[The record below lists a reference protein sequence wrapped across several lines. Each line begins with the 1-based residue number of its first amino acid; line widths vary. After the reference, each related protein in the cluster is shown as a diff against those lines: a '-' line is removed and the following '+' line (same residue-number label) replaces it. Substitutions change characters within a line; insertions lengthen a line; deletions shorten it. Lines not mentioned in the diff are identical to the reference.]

1 MNKIEVVTQTE
12 ALYTLRVL
20 TNNTDA
26 LVDEIN
32 SLASNNKAQFQ
43 HAPVILEI
51 ESKNFQAN
59 ELAVLIEILAQNE
72 MVAVGIRTHKQELID
87 FAKFSGLAVFGKS
100 LSPSSKTKV
109 KTQKIEQPPVPSANP
124 HQDKVYQAP
133 KVIAN
138 KVYSFQQIVSDDR
151 DLVLLSKVKSGAD
164 VMSFG
169 SISAYKEVQGSLFAG
184 IQGDEKATI
193 FVQSFNAELISI
205 AGVYKKFDVVPTKLY
220 ARSVMIDLVNGQLRF
235 QII

>member
-1 MNKIEVVTQTE
+1 MNKIEVITQTE

-26 LVDEIN
+26 LVDEITT
-32 SLASNNKAQFQ
+32 LASSNKSQFQ

-51 ESKNFQAN
+51 ENKNFQAN
-59 ELAVLIEILAQNE
+59 ELAVLIELLAQNE
-72 MVAVGIRTHKQELID
+72 MVAVGIRSRKQELID

-100 LSPSSKTKV
+100 LSPSNKAKV
-109 KTQKIEQPPVPSANP
+109 KTQAIEQPAPSAPNP
-124 HQDKVYQAP
+124 HQDRTYQAP
-133 KVIAN
+133 KIVTN
-138 KVYSFQQIVSDDR
+138 KVYSFQQVITEDR
-151 DLVLLSKVKSGAD
+151 DLVLLSKVKAGAD

-184 IQGDEKATI
+184 IHGDEKSTI
-193 FVQSFNAELISI
+193 FVQSFNAELVSI
-205 AGVYKKFDVVPTKLY
+205 AGIYKKFDVVPTKLY
-220 ARSVMIDLVNGQLRF
+220 ARSVMIDLSNGQLRF

>member
-1 MNKIEVVTQTE
+1 MNKIEVITQTE

-20 TNNTDA
+20 TNNTDT
-26 LVDEIN
+26 LVDEITT
-32 SLASNNKAQFQ
+32 LASGNKSQFQ

-51 ESKNFQAN
+51 NHKNFQAN

-72 MVAVGIRTHKQELID
+72 MVAVGIRSQKQELID

-100 LSPSSKTKV
+100 LSPSNKTKI
-109 KTQKIEQPPVPSANP
+109 KTQAIEQPAPSSPNP
-124 HQDKVYQAP
+124 HQDRTYQAP
-133 KVIAN
+133 KIVNN
-138 KVYSFQQIVSDDR
+138 KIYSFQQVIAEDR
-151 DLVLLSKVKSGAD
+151 DLVLLSKVKAGAD

-184 IQGDEKATI
+184 IHGDEKATI
-193 FVQSFNAELISI
+193 FVQSFNAELVSI
-205 AGVYKKFDVVPTKLY
+205 AGIYKKFDVVPTKLY
-220 ARSVMIDLVNGQLRF
+220 ARSVMIDLYHGQLRF